1 MYENCW
7 TNKLRRCTGHDQR
20 VYGRELAG
28 SGASGLRRVVC
39 ACVRVVHGVAVQV
52 YTVGVRVCGS
62 VGEPCGLIGRDPARL
77 TARSAVSG
85 AARARSERGERMH
98 DRGASGGVGAC
109 PVRWLGV

>member
-28 SGASGLRRVVC
+28 SGASGPRRVVC

-52 YTVGVRVCGS
+52 YTVGVRVCVS
-62 VGEPCGLIGRDPARL
+62 LLASR
-77 TARSAVSG
+77 AVRSG
-85 AARARSERGERMH
+85 AIQRGSPREARVRARC
-98 DRGASGGVGAC
+98 GGVGAC